1 MINRSPQI
9 STASTAPLISDKR
22 NLGPATTF
30 FLVALIT
37 LAAAFLRLHGL
48 TAKSFWLDEG
58 IGIEIVRL
66 NWTQFLHVIWSSEA
80 NMALYYVLLKF
91 WMMMG
96 DSEGFIR
103 GLSILFSVATVPL
116 IFSLGKRLFG
126 QRAGLLAA
134 LLLGL
139 NAYHIRYAQDAR
151 SYAMFVFFA
160 VLATWLLIKNLQE
173 PSSAQW
179 ELYGFVCALTA
190 YCHFFGTMLVPAH
203 VIPLLFWK
211 KDQIPWRK
219 FTRGLLVFG
228 AMTVPIVIFVLK
240 TGYSPIS
247 WAPPMN
253 FNSLLALGVIFSG
266 NDGRLLLA
274 LDVVAIGI
282 TLIMARRTSKSDT
295 DKSAIRGYALIFSWL
310 ITPVA
315 MVAACSLF
323 KPMLVPRFLSFCLP
337 ALLLLVAAGI
347 SKCQPAALAWG
358 LCIAITVCSMFGVI
372 NYFQYDLEGN
382 RQDWRSLTSYV
393 IDHSRPGDSI
403 FFFYAAGEAPFDYYC
418 SRQKPGALRPK
429 SLQENW
435 MKAENRLDLPNSISE
450 YLTTVPETN
459 LRAFQPAG
467 RRVWLVLM
475 SLSGSRQEGDTSTAI
490 ANWLSIG
497 RHRVD
502 TQVYSPLAVF
512 LYDRTDV
519 GPSATN
525 NRVETD
531 PLSLLMSS
539 RKLPKIHSA
548 GFYNTIGPLEEARA
562 TAPHQ
567 TR

>member
-1 MINRSPQI
+1 VNNTSPQI
-9 STASTAPLISDKR
+9 PTAPSASPISDNR
-22 NLGPATTF
+22 NFGSATI
-30 FLVALIT
+30 FLLLALIT
-37 LAAAFLRLHGL
+37 LAATFLRLHGL

-80 NMALYYVLLKF
+80 NMALYYLLLKF

-116 IFSLGKRLFG
+116 IYSLGARLFG

-134 LLLGL
+134 LLLGI

-160 VLATWLLIKNLQE
+160 VLATWLFMRNLQK

-190 YCHFFGTMLVPAH
+190 YCHFFGAMLVPAH
-203 VIPLLFWK
+203 VIPLLFWRK
-211 KDQIPWRK
+211 NQIPWRK
-219 FTRGLLVFG
+219 FTRGLLIFG

-240 TGYSPIS
+240 TGLSPIS

-253 FNSLLALGVIFSG
+253 FDSLLAFGVIFSG

-274 LDVVAIGI
+274 LNVIAIGI
-282 TLIMARRTSKSDT
+282 ALIMARRTSKSNGR
-295 DKSAIRGYALIFSWL
+295 KSSNRGYTIIFSWL
-310 ITPVA
+310 ITPLA
-315 MVAACSLF
+315 MVAACSLI
-323 KPMLVPRFLSFCLP
+323 KPMLVPRFLIFCLP

-347 SKCQPAALAWG
+347 SQCRPAALAWG
-358 LCIAITVCSMFGVI
+358 LGIAITVCSMFGDI
-372 NYFQYDLEGN
+372 NYFLYDLEGN

-393 IDHSRPGDSI
+393 IEHSRPGDSI

-418 SRQKPGALRPK
+418 SRHKPGVLRPK

-435 MKAENRLDLPNSISE
+435 MKAENRLDLPNSDSE

-475 SLSGSRQEGDTSTAI
+475 SLSGNKQEADTAMAI

-502 TQVYSPLAVF
+502 TQVHSPLVVF

-519 GPSATN
+519 GPPATD
-525 NRVETD
+525 NRMETD
-531 PLSLLMSS
+531 PLSHFMSS
-539 RKLPKIHSA
+539 RKLPNIHSTGLFA
-548 GFYNTIGPLEEARA
+548 IPSGL
-562 TAPHQ
+562 
-567 TR
+567 